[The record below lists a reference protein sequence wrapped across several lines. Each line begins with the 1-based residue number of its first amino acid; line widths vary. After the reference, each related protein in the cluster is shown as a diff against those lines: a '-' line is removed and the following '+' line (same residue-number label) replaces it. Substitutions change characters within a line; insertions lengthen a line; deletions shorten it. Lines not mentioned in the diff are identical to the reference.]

1 MKLEALQERKETV
14 PFSRPLLSVPFSR
27 PSLDPPGYQNRMRYK
42 VRAAIYQWD
51 LLPLYPDCRP
61 ETEGQEFRHTYEE
74 NADLERVSKEQGG

>member
-1 MKLEALQERKETV
+1 
-14 PFSRPLLSVPFSR
+14 
-27 PSLDPPGYQNRMRYK
+27 MRYK

-74 NADLERVSKEQGG
+74 NADLERMSKEQGG